1 MCSDVIGGRGRKELD
16 VTTTRHNIKEKPEP
30 NLYKV
35 INNIQDELVVS
46 NELVVFVEPII
57 FIT

>member
-16 VTTTRHNIKEKPEP
+16 VTTTRDNIKEKPEP

-35 INNIQDELVVS
+35 INNIQDELVS
-46 NELVVFVEPII
+46 DELVVFVEPII